1 MHRVHSYYLSYG
13 LAFPLLA
20 GPGRVILAAAVTAGG
35 ALVLSSDLLII
46 SVGAIAPCT
55 GRAYLLT
62 SDIICYYN
70 NNNS

>member
-20 GPGRVILAAAVTAGG
+20 GPERVTLPAAVTAGG

-55 GRAYLLT
+55 GRAYFLT
-62 SDIICYYN
+62 SDIICHYN
-70 NNNS
+70 NNKS